1 MDSLLNPTLLI
12 ALVFAVG
19 IACQWVAWRIR
30 IPAILP
36 LLFTGLLAGPVG
48 FDIIR
53 PQEQLGNLFFPVVSL
68 SVSVI
73 LFEGALTLTWRDV
86 RAVVSPVRRLLTIGA
101 AITWLGGA
109 VAAHYLLDIE
119 WRFAL
124 LFGALISVTGPTVI
138 APLLRNVRPTPSVAS
153 VLRWEGILID
163 PIGATLAVL
172 IFEFIV
178 AGEGA
183 SFGHTLTNFLRIA
196 VVGSLLGLA
205 GGALVYSMLRRF
217 WTPDYLRDVVVLA
230 LVLLIFAIS
239 GSLAEESGLLA
250 VTVMGVFLANTNLR
264 QLHEIWYFK
273 EKLSVVLVSVLFILL
288 AANITPGRLQLLDS
302 RALMVLLI
310 VMLVLRPLSIAVAS
324 FGSSLTRNERLFLS
338 WIAPRGIVAA
348 AVSSLF
354 SFNLVELGYTDAAI
368 LGPLTFLVIVATVLI
383 QGGTAKPVARV
394 LGVAEADPQG
404 LLIMGSHPF
413 SRRLAET
420 LVAQGIAVRLVDSN
434 WDRVRE
440 ARMQSLEAQHANV
453 LSMESDTDFDLTGIG
468 RLLAMTS
475 NDEANALA
483 CKHLEEEFG
492 SAHVYQLP
500 PRSQAA
506 NNGEHTPLQ
515 LGRLLFDRS
524 ATFDLLTARIEAGD
538 TIVATKLTDQF
549 SYADLKQREGDGLI
563 PLLACQRNRLTVATV
578 EQDFSPSPGW
588 TVIALR
594 RRSSAVQPPAASAH
608 SAEKPLMQEKELTDG
623 HAARRSNE

>member
-1 MDSLLNPTLLI
+1 MHSFLNPTLLI

-19 IACQWVAWRIR
+19 MACQWAAWRVR

-53 PQEQLGNLFFPVVSL
+53 PQEQLGSLFFPIVSL

-86 RAVVSPVRRLLTIGA
+86 RAVVGPVQRLLTIGA
-101 AITWLGGA
+101 AITWLGSA
-109 VAAHYLLDIE
+109 LAARYLLDIE

-138 APLLRNVRPTPSVAS
+138 APLLRNVRPTPAVAS

-183 SFGHTLTNFLRIA
+183 SIGHTLLNFLRIA
-196 VVGSLLGLA
+196 AVGSLLGLA
-205 GGALVYSMLRRF
+205 GGALVYFMLRLF
-217 WTPDYLRDVVVLA
+217 WTPDYLRDVMVLA
-230 LVLLIFAIS
+230 LVVLVFAVS

-288 AANITPGRLQLLDS
+288 AANVTPGRLQLLDS

-324 FGSSLTRNERLFLS
+324 LGSSLTRNERIFLA

-354 SFNLVELGYTDAAI
+354 SFNLVELGYTGAAI

-383 QGGTAKPVARV
+383 QGGTAKPVARA

-413 SRRLAET
+413 SRQLAKA
-420 LVAQGIAVRLVDSN
+420 LAAQNILVRLVDSN

-440 ARMQSLEAQHANV
+440 ARMQGLQAEHANV

-483 CKHLEEEFG
+483 CKHLEEDFG

-500 PRSQAA
+500 PRSKTMS
-506 NNGEHTPLQ
+506 NGEHTPLQ
-515 LGRLLFDRS
+515 LGRILFHQT
-524 ATFDLLTARIEAGD
+524 ATFDLLTNRIADGD
-538 TIVATKLTDQF
+538 AIVATKLTDQF

-563 PLLACQRNRLTVATV
+563 PLLACQRNRMTIATV
-578 EQDFSPSPGW
+578 EREFAPTSGW
-588 TVIALR
+588 TVISLR
-594 RRSSAVQPPAASAH
+594 HRPSGSRQPASFAQN
-608 SAEKPLMQEKELTDG
+608 AEPPLNQEKEFTDG
-623 HAARRSNE
+623 HAARRVD